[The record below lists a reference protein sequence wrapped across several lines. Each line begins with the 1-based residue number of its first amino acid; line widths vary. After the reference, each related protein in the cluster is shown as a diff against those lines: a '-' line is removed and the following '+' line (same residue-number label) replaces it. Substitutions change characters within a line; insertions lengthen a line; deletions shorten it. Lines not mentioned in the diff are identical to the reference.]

1 MPARRKNN
9 PTFIATKTS
18 VRAHHRTVYKRKT
31 KQKLNLGNFVKKSMK
46 IRRGGGLGA
55 AKSIGSVLMEVAKP
69 VAEGF
74 WNLAKQRAA
83 AHKEAIRRFYYY
95 NN

>member
-9 PTFIATKTS
+9 PVYIPTKTS

-31 KQKLNLGNFVKKSMK
+31 KLKFVRSNFIKKSMK
-46 IRRGGGLGA
+46 TRRGGGLG
-55 AKSIGSVLMEVAKP
+55 KTIGSLLFDVGKP

-83 AHKEAIRRFYYY
+83 AHKEAVRRFYYY